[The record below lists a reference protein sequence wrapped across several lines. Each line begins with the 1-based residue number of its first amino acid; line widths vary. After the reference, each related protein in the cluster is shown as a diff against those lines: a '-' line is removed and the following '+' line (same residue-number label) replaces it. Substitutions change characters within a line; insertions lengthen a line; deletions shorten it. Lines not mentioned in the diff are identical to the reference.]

1 MQDTRRWPARGRRV
15 PVQLWL
21 VILPLATG
29 LGLVGY
35 VVAGISLRLGIALGA
50 AVGLGA
56 AMLVVGRTPA
66 DQRARLRRRALAGAA
81 GGVTLP
87 AAAVGALLAMG
98 DRGIAVLMEGL
109 GHTDAVVRG
118 ASEDAVRGRIF
129 SLLYMVIN
137 GVTAVPVL
145 IAAALSDTLGINHVI
160 GALGALL
167 ALTGVAVAGLAQRV
181 FAEEK
186 A

>member
-1 MQDTRRWPARGRRV
+1 MIP
-15 PVQLWL
+15 
-21 VILPLATG
+21 
-29 LGLVGY
+29 
-35 VVAGISLRLGIALGA
+35 SL
-50 AVGLGA
+50 
-56 AMLVVGRTPA
+56 TY
-66 DQRARLRRRALAGAA
+66 
-81 GGVTLP
+81 
-87 AAAVGALLAMG
+87 
-98 DRGIAVLMEGL
+98 LME
-109 GHTDAVVRG
+109 HT
-118 ASEDAVRGRIF
+118 EDAVRGRIF